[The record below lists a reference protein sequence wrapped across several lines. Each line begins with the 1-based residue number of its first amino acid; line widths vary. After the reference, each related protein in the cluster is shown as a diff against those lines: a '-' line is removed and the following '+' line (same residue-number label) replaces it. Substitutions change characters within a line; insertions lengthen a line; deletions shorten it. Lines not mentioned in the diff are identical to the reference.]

1 MSRPAPS
8 GVPPCS
14 IRCRRRRMRGAR
26 AGRTRVCPSGWF
38 GGKDPHAQAASY
50 PAATRPVS
58 GGRGDPGRRA
68 PVGGLV
74 LAADRDRR
82 RVGAAPV
89 GPAAG
94 DGDRDPDLGGCG
106 ELGQG
111 ELECVRPDGSE
122 ERILMPKLRP
132 TPRPP
137 ALSPEVE
144 EIPVGVRRL
153 AAWSW
158 RLIVIV
164 AASALLLWGL
174 LQVTVIV
181 IP

>member
-1 MSRPAPS
+1 MSRPLHPVSRPAPS
-8 GVPPCS
+8 GV
-14 IRCRRRRMRGAR
+14 
-26 AGRTRVCPSGWF
+26 
-38 GGKDPHAQAASY
+38 GG
-50 PAATRPVS
+50 
-58 GGRGDPGRRA
+58 
-68 PVGGLV
+68 
-74 LAADRDRR
+74 
-82 RVGAAPV
+82 
-89 GPAAG
+89 
-94 DGDRDPDLGGCG
+94 GGCG

-174 LQVTVIV
+174 LQLTVIV
-181 IP
+181 IPVLIAVLLTVLLTPIVNVLTKYTFLGRGAASFLALVGLLLVIAGMFTLAGRQLIAQWPDIRSEEHTSELQSRGHLVCR

>member
-1 MSRPAPS
+1 PGALLRYVAGRLVLRSSSLILVRALSLSRSAPSDVPPSPS

-94 DGDRDPDLGGCG
+94 DGDRDPGADR
-106 ELGQG
+106 
-111 ELECVRPDGSE
+111 RP
-122 ERILMPKLRP
+122 
-132 TPRPP
+132 
-137 ALSPEVE
+137 A
-144 EIPVGVRRL
+144 
-153 AAWSW
+153 
-158 RLIVIV
+158 
-164 AASALLLWGL
+164 
-174 LQVTVIV
+174 
-181 IP
+181 

>member
-8 GVPPCS
+8 GV
-14 IRCRRRRMRGAR
+14 
-26 AGRTRVCPSGWF
+26 
-38 GGKDPHAQAASY
+38 GG
-50 PAATRPVS
+50 
-58 GGRGDPGRRA
+58 
-68 PVGGLV
+68 
-74 LAADRDRR
+74 
-82 RVGAAPV
+82 
-89 GPAAG
+89 
-94 DGDRDPDLGGCG
+94 GGCG

-137 ALSPEVE
+137 ALSPEIE

-164 AASALLLWGL
+164 AASALLLRSEEHTSELQSRGQLGCRL
-174 LQVTVIV
+174 LLEKKIRRGARASSRHSHSRHH
-181 IP
+181 